1 MRRMK
6 AIWLAILITNI
17 TLASSN
23 IIATL
28 NDGTQTEFSAIEI
41 LFRGTYERMKSAN
54 YQLITIRITK

>member
-17 TLASSN
+17 ALASSN
-23 IIATL
+23 IIVTL

-41 LFRGTYERMKSAN
+41 LFIGKSERIICAI
-54 YQLITIRITK
+54 YQPITIRIKK